1 MGGTVS
7 FIWWMLAVAV
17 VIVWVISLLDIFRR
31 RLGAAKTAA
40 WVLLVII
47 LPLVGSIIYWAL
59 RKPEPGDAQRTA
71 DAERARREQAARRP
85 FDSTGF

>member
-1 MGGTVS
+1 MS

-17 VIVWVISLLDIFRR
+17 AIVWAISLFDIFRR
-31 RLGAAKTAA
+31 HLGAQRTAA

-47 LPLVGSIIYWAL
+47 LPIVGSLIYWAL
-59 RKPEPGDAQRTA
+59 RKPEAGDAQRAA
-71 DAERARREQAARRP
+71 DAERARREQAQRRP

>member
-1 MGGTVS
+1 MS

-17 VIVWVISLLDIFRR
+17 AIVWVISLVDIFRR
-31 RLGAAKTAA
+31 HLGAGRTAA
-40 WVLLVII
+40 YVLLVLI
-47 LPLVGSIIYWAL
+47 LPLVGSLIYWAL

-71 DAERARREQAARRP
+71 DAERARREEARRRP